1 MSKMI
6 EVESKVKKWGNAS
19 LAFIIPKEVVKE
31 RKIKPNQIIRV
42 IIEEDENVLRKTFGM
57 LKGKLKQS
65 TEKIL
70 EEVDR
75 DLWGE

>member
-65 TEKIL
+65 TEEIL